1 VEIERHAEAVQ
12 HLPAANDSQAPAQS
26 RPQMLGVCTSD
37 KEAQRTTQ
45 DQAKGIIMT
54 PTLTALPVEPKST
67 KRESAIRSEV
77 WRIESQIMRRIGEQE
92 PDFACEFLMA
102 LQERVAQLTVEQFQK
117 WEHAKQNVAEREAA
131 MLAAKPGD
139 SVELLESGHFATSM
153 PDCPDE
159 FQFQKGEVFQLVKL
173 DVDHNG
179 CCVVIDKDEITARIP
194 RHMLRLY
201 QPPDVLP
208 KSGTIR
214 VGGYV
219 RLAAVMDLFTTRMV
233 VRRYTPQHH
242 LLVTSISERGRDL
255 TVTDSAG
262 CTVRVMR
269 RMVVPIEP
277 DLPPTNKPHTTE
289 EVTP

>member
-1 VEIERHAEAVQ
+1 
-12 HLPAANDSQAPAQS
+12 
-26 RPQMLGVCTSD
+26 
-37 KEAQRTTQ
+37 
-45 DQAKGIIMT
+45 MT
-54 PTLTALPVEPKST
+54 PTLAALPTEPKST
-67 KRESAIRSEV
+67 KRESAIRADV
-77 WRIESQIMRRIGEQE
+77 WRVESQIMRVISEQE

-102 LQERVAQLTVEQFQK
+102 LQERAAQLTAEQFQK
-117 WEHAKQNVAEREAA
+117 WEHTKQNVAEREAA
-131 MLAAKPGD
+131 MLLAKPGD

-219 RLAAVMDLFTTRMV
+219 RLTTVMDLFTTRMV

-242 LLVTSISERGRDL
+242 LFVTAISARGRDL

-262 CTVRVMR
+262 CIVRVMR
-269 RMVVPIEP
+269 RLVVPIEP
-277 DLPPTNKPHTTE
+277 ELSQPHEFHATE